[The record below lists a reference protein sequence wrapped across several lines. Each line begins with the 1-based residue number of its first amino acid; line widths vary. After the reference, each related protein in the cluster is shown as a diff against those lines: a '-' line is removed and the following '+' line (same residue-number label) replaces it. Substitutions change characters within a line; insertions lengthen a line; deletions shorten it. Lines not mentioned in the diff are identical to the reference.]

1 MIKENL
7 LSQTNK
13 SVNFFPKAC
22 SLLSPT
28 LAKSTLPEWYKQQS
42 SYDEFGHPTIK
53 RCLPVFDAMS
63 SGYFL
68 LAQSNIT
75 VDSTNPAGLF
85 VKSDN
90 DFDGKLFNQHDLS
103 QYDKYPVP
111 LEYHKSLLRIDPM
124 WAVQTPKDY
133 SALFI
138 NPIHGGSRNIMAM
151 SALID
156 TDNFISNGH
165 LSFFV
170 KSDTVFKIK
179 KGTPIVQVI
188 PIKRESWES
197 VEMSVEES
205 AVSLDYQDKAGIM
218 IDGIHQLGGYK
229 KIFHVQ
235 KSFK

>member
-1 MIKENL
+1 
-7 LSQTNK
+7 
-13 SVNFFPKAC
+13 
-22 SLLSPT
+22 
-28 LAKSTLPEWYKQQS
+28 
-42 SYDEFGHPTIK
+42 
-53 RCLPVFDAMS
+53 
-63 SGYFL
+63 
-68 LAQSNIT
+68 
-75 VDSTNPAGLF
+75 
-85 VKSDN
+85 
-90 DFDGKLFNQHDLS
+90 
-103 QYDKYPVP
+103 
-111 LEYHKSLLRIDPM
+111 M